1 MITEEGDSVRGRH
14 MSNAV
19 IVPPAPAGFP
29 ARLFT
34 PTPKA
39 ARRVAQFFTTQINND
54 HTRKAYLNAARR
66 FSVWCEARRIHEL
79 AAVEPIHVA
88 AFVKQLQK
96 EFSPPTVKQHLA
108 ALRMLFDWLVTGHVL
123 EVNPA
128 HAVHGP
134 KYVVKKGK
142 TPVLTGDE
150 ARELLDRIVLT
161 RNTERG
167 SLPESSEPVLIGLR
181 DRALIG
187 AMVYTFARINAV
199 LQMKV
204 SDYFVQGRRGWVRLH
219 EKGGKQHEVPCHH
232 NLEQYL
238 DEYIAAAGIARE
250 PDGPLFRTAAG
261 KTSQLTGNA
270 MSQQDAYRMIQRRAK
285 AAGLKTRIGNHTFRA
300 TGITAYLKNKGT
312 LETAQFIANHESPR
326 TTKLYDRR
334 QDEISLDEVE
344 RIAI

>member
-1 MITEEGDSVRGRH
+1 MEIKASEFKMNTQQLSR
-14 MSNAV
+14 
-19 IVPPAPAGFP
+19 APGP
-29 ARLFT
+29 VRLFT

-39 ARRVAQFFTTQINND
+39 ARRVAEFFTTQINND
-54 HTRKAYLNAARR
+54 HTRKAYINAARR
-66 FSVWCEARRIHEL
+66 FAEWCAARGIAEL
-79 AAVEPIHVA
+79 AAVEPFHVA
-88 AFVKQLQK
+88 AFIKQLQG

-123 EVNPA
+123 DVNPA

-150 ARELLDRIVLT
+150 ARELLDSIALT
-161 RNTERG
+161 RTTVSKGEPQSTE
-167 SLPESSEPVLIGLR
+167 PALIGLR

-187 AMVYTFARINAV
+187 VMVYTFARINAV

-238 DEYIAAAGIARE
+238 DEYIVAAGIAGD

-261 KTSQLTGNA
+261 KSGELTGNA
-270 MSQQDAYRMIQRRAK
+270 MWQQDAYRMIQRRTK
-285 AAGLKTRIGNHTFRA
+285 SHWHQDEDRQSYLSCYRHHCLPEEQGYTRNRA
-300 TGITAYLKNKGT
+300 TYCQPRVTA
-312 LETAQFIANHESPR
+312 H
-326 TTKLYDRR
+326 D
-334 QDEISLDEVE
+334 
-344 RIAI
+344 